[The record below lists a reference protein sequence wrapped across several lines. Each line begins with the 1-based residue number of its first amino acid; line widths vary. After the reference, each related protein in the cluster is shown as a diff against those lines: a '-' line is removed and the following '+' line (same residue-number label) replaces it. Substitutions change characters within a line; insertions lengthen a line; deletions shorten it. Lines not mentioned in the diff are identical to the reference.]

1 MDNLKLLKSQV
12 ARAALFC
19 DSYGLPIE
27 KRINMAALIIE
38 RLQSLVNFMYKEAK
52 EGKETM
58 KTNIADGHHLLY
70 IEDIEYIKTHSP
82 YINNKL
88 CGYEPN

>member
-1 MDNLKLLKSQV
+1 
-12 ARAALFC
+12 
-19 DSYGLPIE
+19 
-27 KRINMAALIIE
+27 
-38 RLQSLVNFMYKEAK
+38 MYKEAK

-82 YINNKL
+82 YINDKL